1 MNSPK
6 NTPENCQGFA
16 LVIALSLMAFVLL
29 LLLSITTLVQVETQ
43 SAQISARSICIQ
55 KNIYDEKN
63 HPKSNRDFVVLCLCS
78 G

>member
-43 SAQISARSICIQ
+43 SAQISVTQNEAEQDALLGLQEALGALQVSI
-55 KNIYDEKN
+55 
-63 HPKSNRDFVVLCLCS
+63 
-78 G
+78 